1 MNKNTAPACGVA
13 DYEQTWEQFYDAANL
28 RATYSFMQGAG
39 AGYEGAGA
47 GYQGFTGRAGLGSA
61 ALQEIQPP
69 ANWSR
74 AQDWSPVRGRA
85 LPQDR
90 HYSAGQGNITV
101 LRKNIWKPV
110 KNIFP
115 APSSSSVLDQL
126 TVSTLPAVMEYRV
139 CDMLLALR

>member
-28 RATYSFMQGAG
+28 RATYSFMQG

-74 AQDWSPVRGRA
+74 AQDWSPVS
-85 LPQDR
+85 LDR
-90 HYSAGQGNITV
+90 DYSASQGNITV
-101 LRKNIWKPV
+101 LRKNIWKPI
-110 KNIFP
+110 KNISP

>member
-74 AQDWSPVRGRA
+74 AQDWSPVS
-85 LPQDR
+85 LDR
-90 HYSAGQGNITV
+90 DYSASQGNITV
-101 LRKNIWKPV
+101 NSIAEKYLETYKKY
-110 KNIFP
+110 FP
-115 APSSSSVLDQL
+115 SP
-126 TVSTLPAVMEYRV
+126 
-139 CDMLLALR
+139 

>member
-28 RATYSFMQGAG
+28 RATYSFMQGGG
-39 AGYEGAGA
+39 AGYEGAMYQGA

-74 AQDWSPVRGRA
+74 AQDWSPVS
-85 LPQDR
+85 LDR
-90 HYSAGQGNITV
+90 DYSASQGNITV
-101 LRKNIWKPV
+101 LRKNIWKPI
-110 KNIFP
+110 KNISP

>member
-39 AGYEGAGA
+39 AGYQGA

-74 AQDWSPVRGRA
+74 AQDWSPVS
-85 LPQDR
+85 LDR
-90 HYSAGQGNITV
+90 DYSASQGNITV
-101 LRKNIWKPV
+101 LRKNIWKPI
-110 KNIFP
+110 KIFP
-115 APSSSSVLDQL
+115 QPLAA
-126 TVSTLPAVMEYRV
+126 AV
-139 CDMLLALR
+139 CWTS

>member
-39 AGYEGAGA
+39 AGY
-47 GYQGFTGRAGLGSA
+47 QGFTGRAGLGSA

-74 AQDWSPVRGRA
+74 AQNWSPVRGRTLA
-85 LPQDR
+85 RDR
-90 HYSAGQGNITV
+90 DYSAGQGNITV

-110 KNIFP
+110 KNIFLE
-115 APSSSSVLDQL
+115 PSSSSVLDQL